1 MHDQPLSLALPKPD
15 TTSSLRA
22 PAARRSGLGRRA
34 AKLLFTVLFVAIA
47 SVGMP
52 QSSRAQS
59 VDSLKKDLSSSV
71 DYRVRMTA
79 ALALGKSKDPSS
91 VGPLVGALADQH
103 VAVRAS
109 AAAALGSLGQASA
122 LGSLEAAKERESAAN
137 VRREMEA
144 AIAKI
149 RAQSPKAKVL
159 VQMGRLE
166 NKSGNPK
173 LGPAFQKIA
182 RDELSRLPGVE
193 LLGEAADAAVESK
206 RRRLPTVALDGRLVQ
221 VQKAQSSREIGYSAK
236 VEFLIRKL
244 PDQALKGTVR
254 GDARA
259 STDPRAV
266 KSPSEHALLQ
276 EDAVVAAVQSALKG
290 APTALEAAGR

>member
-1 MHDQPLSLALPKPD
+1 MHDQPLSLALPKPE

-22 PAARRSGLGRRA
+22 PAARLRGLGRRA
-34 AKLLFTVLFVAIA
+34 AKLLLTVLLVAIA

-52 QSSRAQS
+52 QPSRAQS

-122 LGSLEAAKERESAAN
+122 LGSLEAAKERESAVN

-193 LLGEAADAAVESK
+193 LLGEAADAALESK

>member
-1 MHDQPLSLALPKPD
+1 VRAL
-15 TTSSLRA
+15 L
-22 PAARRSGLGRRA
+22 
-34 AKLLFTVLFVAIA
+34 TVLLVAIA
-47 SVGMP
+47 SFGMP
-52 QSSRAQS
+52 QPSRAHS
-59 VDSLKKDLSSSV
+59 VDSLKKDLTSAV
-71 DYRVRMTA
+71 DYRVRMSA
-79 ALALGKSKDPSS
+79 ALALGKSKDASS
-91 VGPLVGALADQH
+91 VGALVSALGDQH

-122 LGSLEAAKERESAAN
+122 LAPLESAKERESEAA
-137 VRREMEA
+137 VRREIEA
-144 AIAKI
+144 AILKI

-193 LLGEAADAAVESK
+193 LLGEQADAALESK

-221 VQKAQSSREIGYSAK
+221 VQKAQSAREIGYSAK

-266 KSPSEHALLQ
+266 KSASEHALLQ
-276 EDAVVAAVQSALKG
+276 EDAVVAAVQSAFKG
-290 APTALEAAGR
+290 APVALEAAGR

>member
-1 MHDQPLSLALPKPD
+1 MHDRSHTAVPPKPD
-15 TTSSLRA
+15 TTSSRRDRSA
-22 PAARRSGLGRRA
+22 RPTRHGHRAARW
-34 AKLLFTVLFVAIA
+34 LLTVLLVTIA
-47 SVGMP
+47 SFGMP

-59 VDSLKKDLSSSV
+59 VDSLKKDLASSV

-91 VGPLVGALADQH
+91 VAPLVGALADQH

-122 LGSLEAAKERESAAN
+122 LASLEAAKERESATA
-137 VRREMEA
+137 VRREIEA

-193 LLGEAADAAVESK
+193 LLGERADAALESK